1 MFLKINASMGRVEKR
16 ANANVNSQDTIYTN
30 LAANQLFLGK
40 TQINMKHTRKQTC
53 QPDYKQSSADNY
65 G

>member
-1 MFLKINASMGRVEKR
+1 MGRVEKR

-53 QPDYKQSSADNY
+53 RPDHKQSSADNC